1 MISDLTTIRDEVQAA
16 LSDMVHS
23 NFGRARDRLAELDN
37 ELRDTPLELVRFSD
51 MGYQKMKSVMDSEI
65 KRRAKEIAEERVRM
79 EMSHRDTSTMK
90 AATEE

>member
-16 LSDMVHS
+16 LNDMVHS
-23 NFGRARDRLAELDN
+23 NFGKARDRLAELDN

-51 MGYQKMKSVMDSEI
+51 IGYQKMKNVMDSEI
-65 KRRAKEIAEERVRM
+65 QRRAKEIAEEQVQM
-79 EMSHRDTSTMK
+79 EMSHRDTSAMK